1 MSELGTSPPP
11 PRIYLRMSTHG
22 EMPVNIYNNAVCGF
36 NTFYKQPKQPEQPK
50 QPSSLGT
57 IPETEEN
64 CNKTVAEVM
73 RSPRT

>member
-1 MSELGTSPPP
+1 MSAPNMPPKP
-11 PRIYLRMSTHG
+11 PVFYRRMSTHG
-22 EMPVNIYNNAVCGF
+22 EMPVNIHNDAVRKF
-36 NTFYKQPKQPEQPK
+36 NTFYG

-73 RSPRT
+73 RSPKVQAH